1 MRLGGSRGSVRAL
14 GHWIARCG
22 GRNPLVCNLRLGE
35 GGQQVPLLPSICGP
49 PPTPASSDVIIYFS
63 SQPAGRAFGPVSV
76 MGCLFTAEQVSGQ
89 N

>member
-1 MRLGGSRGSVRAL
+1 MRLGGSRGSERAL

-49 PPTPASSDVIIYFS
+49 PPPRPPLMSSFTLAAS
-63 SQPAGRAFGPVSV
+63 R
-76 MGCLFTAEQVSGQ
+76 LAEHLVQSL
-89 N
+89 

>member
-22 GRNPLVCNLRLGE
+22 GRNSLVCNLRLGE

-49 PPTPASSDVIIYFS
+49 PPPRPPLMSSFTLAASRPAEHLVQS
-63 SQPAGRAFGPVSV
+63 
-76 MGCLFTAEQVSGQ
+76 L
-89 N
+89 